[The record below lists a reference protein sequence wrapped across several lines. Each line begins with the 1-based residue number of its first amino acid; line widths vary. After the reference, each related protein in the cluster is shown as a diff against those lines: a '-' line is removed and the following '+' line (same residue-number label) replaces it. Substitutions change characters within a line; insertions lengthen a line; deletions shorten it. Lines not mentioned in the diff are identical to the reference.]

1 MLSIDGD
8 KLERKSEKKSSKI
21 QTRGNKLKL
30 KSNIY
35 NQLKES
41 DEFQGRERE
50 KRQLV
55 DVLAKLNLVKWNKAL
70 RQVTKSGQL
79 NLLIIYLF
87 DKWDTELGWSVV
99 VQHCKY
105 LRNVCRLAKKQNGLR
120 RLQND
125 ISPKNDLC
133 HNQETFQ
140 YSANCAKFSTNN
152 HFSPL

>member
-87 DKWDTELGWSVV
+87 DK
-99 VQHCKY
+99 
-105 LRNVCRLAKKQNGLR
+105 
-120 RLQND
+120 
-125 ISPKNDLC
+125 
-133 HNQETFQ
+133 
-140 YSANCAKFSTNN
+140 
-152 HFSPL
+152 